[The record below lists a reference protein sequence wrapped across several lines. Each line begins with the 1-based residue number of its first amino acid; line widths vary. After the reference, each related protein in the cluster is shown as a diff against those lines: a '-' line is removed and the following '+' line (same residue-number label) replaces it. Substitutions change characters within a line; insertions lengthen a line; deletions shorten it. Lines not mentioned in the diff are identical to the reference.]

1 LLTAIREINGGG
13 RVSSLD
19 GHLVPRLTHA
29 DRKPN
34 RAAKQGTAS
43 PDAHRLSRAREAGA
57 PQSETALTLEL
68 ENANRVAAL
77 PGKEGSIR
85 SYSSVDLIL
94 IDEATRMEDST

>member
-1 LLTAIREINGGG
+1 M
-13 RVSSLD
+13 
-19 GHLVPRLTHA
+19 PRLTHA

-34 RAAKQGTAS
+34 RAAKQGTVS
-43 PDAHRLSRAREAGA
+43 PDAHR
-57 PQSETALTLEL
+57 ETALTLEL

-94 IDEATRMEDST
+94 IDEATRMEDSP